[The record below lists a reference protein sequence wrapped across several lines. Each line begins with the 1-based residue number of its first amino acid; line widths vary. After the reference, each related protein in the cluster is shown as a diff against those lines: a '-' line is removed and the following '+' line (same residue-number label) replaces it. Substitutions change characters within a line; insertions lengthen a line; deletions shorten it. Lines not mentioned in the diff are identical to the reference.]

1 MPGLSCSGASTANQ
15 AKSQPHGRV
24 FMMETEEW
32 HKCVSFWLE
41 HNTRGSFLEK
51 RGDSGKNEAALG
63 HSPVRH
69 LCTLSQCVIHGDWR
83 AALTHVL
90 VPREGHAKVTRL
102 TRPQKLQSAFAEER
116 AGWDLNDWTRESVSP
131 GTWEIHKLK
140 AGLSFLQRNWTER
153 MKSEGRNRE
162 TRGGSGQSLS
172 ALSVGS
178 TSRFHTSVQKHHL
191 DVQHMQK
198 SCTLRRYKAVWTLT
212 WRLECKNELRSQLTQ
227 EMLFTF
233 FYGRHRHD

>member
-1 MPGLSCSGASTANQ
+1 MVGFLWWRQKNDINVSHSDWNTTLEAAFWRKGATVARTKPCSGI
-15 AKSQPHGRV
+15 
-24 FMMETEEW
+24 
-32 HKCVSFWLE
+32 L
-41 HNTRGSFLEK
+41 L
-51 RGDSGKNEAALG
+51 
-63 HSPVRH
+63 RH
-69 LCTLSQCVIHGDWR
+69 LCTLSQCVIHGDSR

-198 SCTLRRYKAVWTLT
+198 SCTLRQYKAVWTLT

-233 FYGRHRHD
+233 FYGRHQHD